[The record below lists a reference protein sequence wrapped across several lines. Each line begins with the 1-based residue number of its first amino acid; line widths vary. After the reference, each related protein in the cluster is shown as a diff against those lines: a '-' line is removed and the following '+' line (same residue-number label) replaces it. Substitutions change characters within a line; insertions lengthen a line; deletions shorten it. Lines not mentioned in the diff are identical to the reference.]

1 MVKTLFS
8 RKRSRHALAKTSK
21 RMFLPQMIEESISY
35 QIMQSAVD
43 EAKKCKID
51 VPIGCVIK
59 KDGQIIASAHNRRE
73 LDNDVTA
80 HAEMLAI
87 KEAQKKLNTSR
98 LNGCE
103 LYVTLEPC
111 PMCTWA
117 IVESGISTVYFG
129 SYNRDYGALLS
140 NPLKL
145 PKSLKVYGGIKEEE
159 CDKIL
164 KDFFEKL
171 RR

>member
-1 MVKTLFS
+1 MKF
-8 RKRSRHALAKTSK
+8 A
-21 RMFLPQMIEESISY
+21 IE
-35 QIMQSAVD
+35 Q
-43 EAKKCKID
+43 AKKCNID

-59 KDGQIIASAHNRRE
+59 KDGQIIAAAHNRRE

-87 KEAQKKLNTSR
+87 REVQKKLNTSR
-98 LNGCE
+98 LQGCE

-129 SYNRDYGALLS
+129 SYNRQYGALLS

-145 PKSLKVYGGIKEEE
+145 PKTLKVYGGIEEE
-159 CDKIL
+159 MCDKIL
-164 KDFFEKL
+164 EEFFAGIRK
-171 RR
+171 

>member
-1 MVKTLFS
+1 MQT
-8 RKRSRHALAKTSK
+8 ALE
-21 RMFLPQMIEESISY
+21 Q
-35 QIMQSAVD
+35 
-43 EAKKCKID
+43 AKKCTID
-51 VPIGCVIK
+51 VPVGCVIK
-59 KDGQIIASAHNRRE
+59 KNGEIIAQAHNRRE

-87 KEAQKKLNTSR
+87 KKAQQILNTSR
-98 LNGCE
+98 LKDCE

-111 PMCTWA
+111 PMCAWA
-117 IVESGISTVYFG
+117 IVESGINTVYFG

-145 PKSLKVYGGIKEEE
+145 PKSLKIYGGIKEEA

-164 KDFFEKL
+164 DEFFAGIRK
-171 RR
+171 